1 MQIFFPLSLHNGVV
15 FYWSSMSVCMLL
27 FFYVHTKTTKK
38 IEKTSHEFSWKHHKY
53 ATSTIISP
61 HYGLGWDLN
70 RISIVASIQGEG
82 LFLISGIPG
91 SPLGMVEVSIFKII
105 FHRKQL
111 KLQYCAICLPKYF
124 GCIFRCKY

>member
-1 MQIFFPLSLHNGVV
+1 MQIFFSLSLHNGVV
-15 FYWSSMSVCMLL
+15 FLLKQHVCMHVVV
-27 FFYVHTKTTKK
+27 FYVPATTKK
-38 IEKTSHEFSWKHHKY
+38 IEKISREFSWKHHKY

-70 RISIVASIQGEG
+70 RMSMVASIQGEG
-82 LFLISGIPG
+82 LFLISGIPAF
-91 SPLGMVEVSIFKII
+91 PFGMVEVSIFKII

-124 GCIFRCKY
+124 GCIFGCKY

>member
-1 MQIFFPLSLHNGVV
+1 MHVV
-15 FYWSSMSVCMLL
+15 V

-38 IEKTSHEFSWKHHKY
+38 IEKMSCGFSWKHHKY

-70 RISIVASIQGEG
+70 RMSMVASIQGEG
-82 LFLISGIPG
+82 LFLISGIPAF
-91 SPLGMVEVSIFKII
+91 PFGMVEVSIFKII

-124 GCIFRCKY
+124 GCIFGCKY

>member
-1 MQIFFPLSLHNGVV
+1 MHVVV
-15 FYWSSMSVCMLL
+15 FY
-27 FFYVHTKTTKK
+27 VHATTTKK
-38 IEKTSHEFSWKHHKY
+38 IEKMSREFSYKHHKY

-82 LFLISGIPG
+82 LFLISGIPAF
-91 SPLGMVEVSIFKII
+91 PFGMVEVSIFKII

-124 GCIFRCKY
+124 GCKY